1 MPLSFTAAPT
11 LAPIGVPSKAQPCTF
26 FDLSYGS
33 SAIPVGW
40 PIRGGTLDD
49 VLCPDDWWNIT
60 WLITLRTVLW
70 PLLFLVTLGIFFVMS
85 CFVMP
90 RINGRRDTT
99 GLCGKLG
106 TAFQARL
113 DAQAW
118 FKTIK
123 RGRNDTWEG
132 KLNALVKHF
141 SAASGNH
148 SCGTLSEDEFIAMF
162 TLVGDR
168 FVNATMYRDALGTFG
183 STPTQAQGGGDSA
196 VVVLDI
202 AAIEA
207 IYSAG
212 LRTWREKH
220 VQIDR
225 DYERLLLLT
234 GVKTHSDLLV
244 VTSSIGP
251 EGLREVHD
259 LTFASTPE
267 QHSVLANAS
276 ANVKLAAQGGKAWGS
291 AVDEE
296 FSVESA
302 MTEAQRFS
310 VALPSLYI
318 ETWIFTA
325 LCAYIFFFGTDLTR
339 WASNTY
345 FPAIETDAYLLSEFT
360 DRVAN
365 MFRWDVLPRT
375 ILEKLNVIFNL
386 GHKVCLFHFLFI
398 AVVVLPLRVVTVLAP
413 ASSCA
418 KALKERLKP
427 HPLAAREWEKPHS
440 RSSRVAPVNIS
451 GGLAPPPR
459 IDVHLPAPPADA
471 KEGGG
476 GGAAGAKRLSAH
488 TASAADMRASGL
500 VPVECVI
507 SARKLTACDKW
518 KMRPLYFLR
527 DVLGIIVAIL
537 QLIGL
542 SLNLFVVFA
551 CVLFVYFDLEHM
563 PLLTHAPLRSAPVRS
578 PFIDFQ
584 RKSIELSHLKVSGV
598 SFQFQADP
606 WDAYMRWLNLKM
618 VDMLSFGWFERI
630 FRKKAKKMYLGY
642 LDQQVRF
649 NVPPTHIPAGFDTAR
664 DTHYF
669 AAVVHP
675 LEWLALHLFYLPLL
689 TPCCGTCFPF
699 SLWAKHR
706 ATASWKL
713 FLSKIRI
720 GGRQPVLGG
729 NFKGA
734 IGQPCINVRGFMH
747 ATKLNLGAAC
757 LLVPID
763 CLEKKYELALE
774 ERIEWVVP
782 PPSKKCPCSFIDSCL
797 TSSLL
802 AWISCNMP
810 RWTVP
815 RWTYLLLPFPFDI
828 PDETDLALDVPIPV
842 IVDHLE
848 EESNFDFHL
857 PLGSNPNAL
866 TAENVAE
873 VLSQWINVKAG
884 VETGGKAGVEARR
897 GALAQELARDDQ
909 DHWLLHRSSDAS
921 SLTIAAQDVEP
932 LISRFNKAAAAA
944 GRESE
949 RHSSELLSVGEL
961 QEIVE
966 ALALLASDLRCA
978 SPIFVR
984 LRASTSGRALF
995 EGLEQKIIPRG
1006 GIVLSVLRPNHN
1018 SSKV

>member
-26 FDLSYGS
+26 FDFSYGS
-33 SAIPVGW
+33 PAIPVGW

-49 VLCPDDWWNIT
+49 VLCPDDWWNVT

-244 VTSSIGP
+244 VTSS
-251 EGLREVHD
+251 
-259 LTFASTPE
+259 
-267 QHSVLANAS
+267 
-276 ANVKLAAQGGKAWGS
+276 
-291 AVDEE
+291 
-296 FSVESA
+296 
-302 MTEAQRFS
+302 
-310 VALPSLYI
+310 
-318 ETWIFTA
+318 
-325 LCAYIFFFGTDLTR
+325 
-339 WASNTY
+339 
-345 FPAIETDAYLLSEFT
+345 TDAYLLSEFT

-440 RSSRVAPVNIS
+440 RSSRVAP
-451 GGLAPPPR
+451 
-459 IDVHLPAPPADA
+459 
-471 KEGGG
+471 
-476 GGAAGAKRLSAH
+476 
-488 TASAADMRASGL
+488 
-500 VPVECVI
+500 
-507 SARKLTACDKW
+507 
-518 KMRPLYFLR
+518 
-527 DVLGIIVAIL
+527 
-537 QLIGL
+537 Q
-542 SLNLFVVFA
+542 
-551 CVLFVYFDLEHM
+551 
-563 PLLTHAPLRSAPVRS
+563 
-578 PFIDFQ
+578 
-584 RKSIELSHLKVSGV
+584 
-598 SFQFQADP
+598 
-606 WDAYMRWLNLKM
+606 
-618 VDMLSFGWFERI
+618 
-630 FRKKAKKMYLGY
+630 
-642 LDQQVRF
+642 
-649 NVPPTHIPAGFDTAR
+649 
-664 DTHYF
+664 
-669 AAVVHP
+669 
-675 LEWLALHLFYLPLL
+675 
-689 TPCCGTCFPF
+689 
-699 SLWAKHR
+699 
-706 ATASWKL
+706 
-713 FLSKIRI
+713 
-720 GGRQPVLGG
+720 
-729 NFKGA
+729 
-734 IGQPCINVRGFMH
+734 
-747 ATKLNLGAAC
+747 
-757 LLVPID
+757 
-763 CLEKKYELALE
+763 
-774 ERIEWVVP
+774 
-782 PPSKKCPCSFIDSCL
+782 
-797 TSSLL
+797 
-802 AWISCNMP
+802 
-810 RWTVP
+810 
-815 RWTYLLLPFPFDI
+815 
-828 PDETDLALDVPIPV
+828 
-842 IVDHLE
+842 
-848 EESNFDFHL
+848 
-857 PLGSNPNAL
+857 
-866 TAENVAE
+866 
-873 VLSQWINVKAG
+873 
-884 VETGGKAGVEARR
+884 
-897 GALAQELARDDQ
+897 
-909 DHWLLHRSSDAS
+909 
-921 SLTIAAQDVEP
+921 
-932 LISRFNKAAAAA
+932 
-944 GRESE
+944 
-949 RHSSELLSVGEL
+949 
-961 QEIVE
+961 
-966 ALALLASDLRCA
+966 
-978 SPIFVR
+978 
-984 LRASTSGRALF
+984 
-995 EGLEQKIIPRG
+995 
-1006 GIVLSVLRPNHN
+1006 
-1018 SSKV
+1018 